1 MDYSRF
7 TVEDLAADDYF
18 LQWIRQNDPEA
29 EKFWHLFISLHPET
43 KPKIDQ
49 ARALV
54 LKLERLTGNCDVEDD
69 KVEDVWKGIQ
79 DRINI
84 SEKPERVKWF
94 HRPLYRIAASVAV
107 AALFVSTA
115 YFFQIKS
122 VQKRVA
128 FVESIQSSPEGFIE
142 EVNTTDKL
150 VRIYLA
156 DGSTIELAENSRVR
170 YRKNYDG
177 QKSRDI
183 FLSGEA
189 FFNVAKNARQPF
201 IVHANEV
208 VTKVLGTSFTVRAY
222 GDDTDITVAVRSG
235 RVSVFSPTKESATSN
250 DVRAAVEG
258 VILLANQQVVYQR
271 DQKSFEKTLVET
283 PAILSESVT
292 SSNFLFENESM
303 PEVFRVLENA
313 YGIEIIFDEEV
324 MKTCFI
330 TAPLGSEPLFEKLR
344 IICRTI
350 GATYDIIDAR
360 VVINSSGCH

>member
-7 TVEDLAADDYF
+7 RVEDFVADDYF

-29 EKFWHLFISLHPET
+29 EKFWHLFVSLHPET

-54 LKLERLTGNCDVEDD
+54 LKLEHATGNFEVADRQVEN
-69 KVEDVWKGIQ
+69 VWKGIQ
-79 DRINI
+79 DRIDM
-84 SEKPERVKWF
+84 SEKPERAKRF
-94 HRPLYRIAASVAV
+94 YHLFYRIAASVAV
-107 AALFVSTA
+107 TVLFVSIG
-115 YFFQIKS
+115 YHSQKES
-122 VQKRVA
+122 VQNGGV
-128 FVESIQSSPEGFIE
+128 FESVQSSSEGFIE

-156 DGSTIELAENSRVR
+156 DGSTIELAKNSRVR

-177 QKSRDI
+177 QASRNI

-222 GDDTDITVAVRSG
+222 GDDKNITVAVKSG
-235 RVSVFSPTKESATSN
+235 TVSVFSPKKVSATSD

-271 DQKSFEKTLVET
+271 DQKSFEKTLVEA
-283 PAILSESVT
+283 PAILSQSVN
-292 SSNFLFENESM
+292 SSNFTFENASI
-303 PEVFRVLENA
+303 PEVFRVLQNA
-313 YGIEIIFDEEV
+313 YGIEIIFDEDV

-350 GATYDIIDAR
+350 GATYEIIDTR
-360 VVINSSGCH
+360 VVINSSGCQ